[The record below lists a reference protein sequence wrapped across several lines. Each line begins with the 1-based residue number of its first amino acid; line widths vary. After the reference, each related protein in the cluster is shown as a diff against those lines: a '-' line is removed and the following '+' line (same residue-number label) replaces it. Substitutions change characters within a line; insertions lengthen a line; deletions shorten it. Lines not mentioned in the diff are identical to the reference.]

1 MRRTCGEGKGR
12 CIKVASFIKVCIDM
26 LPHVTSC
33 YIMLHHVTSSI
44 TTAAL
49 KASIKQNVSSCE
61 FDQLH
66 KIQHLIVILVTAVCR
81 QCVVIPSP
89 LTPAHT
95 TPSPSTHT
103 TPSPS
108 HPLPH
113 TAPLLMH
120 SQSMNGLRR
129 SFLCRVKRTVTSQP
143 TCEIASAPDTQVG
156 DPTCVAPHVGTPYK

>member
-1 MRRTCGEGKGR
+1 MVCCEGVKMCSVGIHNSGKG
-12 CIKVASFIKVCIDM
+12 VCVKCEGVCDAHVEKGRLHPLSKCALMLHHVTPCYIM

-33 YIMLHHVTSSI
+33 YLMLHHVTSSI

-95 TPSPSTHT
+95 TPSPS
-103 TPSPS
+103 

-113 TAPLLMH
+113 TQLL
-120 SQSMNGLRR
+120 
-129 SFLCRVKRTVTSQP
+129 
-143 TCEIASAPDTQVG
+143 
-156 DPTCVAPHVGTPYK
+156 Y